1 MPIEG
6 ALILTETLE
15 KFESIRPLSHDE
27 LIGEIEDVMV
37 ECALDTAAFAKTFMP
52 HRFERPFDKPYKE
65 LFNILDDDTIDRAAI
80 AAPRGT
86 GKTSCDAIA
95 FPARKICYQDCKFV
109 VVVSAT
115 HGLGA
120 KIVKQLGR
128 ELTENPNIK
137 KVFGELKGSRW
148 AEGEGDLR
156 TSTGINILARG
167 AGQQVRG
174 LLEEGRP
181 DLIILDDLEDS
192 EPFRIGDAT
201 DYVRKTWE
209 WLRTDLLNIIDRSS
223 LNTRI
228 IYLGTVLG
236 ENSILQRLLENPR
249 WKSIRLELCDDNYVS
264 NYPNYMTTEQVR
276 ELAEDHREEGDL
288 DFFFREYRNI
298 PIAGE
303 TAVFRR
309 EHFKY
314 WDMKV
319 PGPRSTENPD
329 PQEVKFIDTIPYLEK
344 AVIVDPAKTVNIA
357 SAESAVLGIGFSASK
372 KAVLQLDCIHA
383 KLEPDEIYN
392 EAWMMAQR
400 LGTYIIACET
410 TSLELFIEMPFNAF
424 LRLKGYPPIVPLKAQ
439 GHKQDRI
446 RELSPFYR
454 LGYIYHHPDSKIHA
468 PLENQLLAFPRSKLW
483 DVMDAWA
490 YFLKLFHLSNR
501 MFIMDEQEDAKAF
514 EEELAMLDKMDEGLE
529 DFDSYALSP

>member
-1 MPIEG
+1 M
-6 ALILTETLE
+6 TESLE
-15 KFESIRPLSHDE
+15 RFESTRPLSHDE
-27 LIGEIEDVMV
+27 LIGEMEDVMV

-52 HRFERPFDKPYKE
+52 NRFERPFDPPYLE
-65 LFNILDDDTIDRAAI
+65 LLSLLDDDNNKRIAI

-86 GKTSCDAIA
+86 GKTSLDAIA
-95 FPARKICYQDCKFV
+95 FPARKVCYQMSKFIV
-109 VVVSAT
+109 IVSAT
-115 HGLGA
+115 HGLGS

-128 ELTENPNIK
+128 ELTENPNII
-137 KVFGELKGSRW
+137 KVFGPLKGTRW

-201 DYVRKTWE
+201 EYVRKTWE

-223 LNTRI
+223 PNTRI
-228 IYLGTVLG
+228 VYLGTVLG

-264 NYPNYMTTEQVR
+264 NYPNYMTTEAVR
-276 ELAEDHREEGDL
+276 ELAADHREEGDL

-303 TAVFRR
+303 TAVFRK
-309 EHFKY
+309 EHFRY
-314 WDMKV
+314 WD
-319 PGPRSTENPD
+319 E
-329 PQEVKFIDTIPYLEK
+329 EVTKKDGTTAKFIDTIPYLEK

-357 SAESAVLGIGFSASK
+357 SAETGILGVGFSASK
-372 KAVLQLDCIHA
+372 RAILQLDCIHA
-383 KLEPDEIYN
+383 KLEPDKIYK
-392 EAWMMAQR
+392 EAWLMAQR
-400 LGTYIIACET
+400 LGTYKIAVET
-410 TSLELFIEMPFNAF
+410 TSLELFIEYPFNAF
-424 LRLKGYPPIVPLKAQ
+424 LKIKGYPPVETLKAQ

-446 RELSPFYR
+446 RELSSFYR
-454 LGYIYHHPDSKIHA
+454 LRFIYHHPDEKIHA

-490 YFLKLFHLSNR
+490 YLLKLFSLSQR
-501 MFIMDEQEDAKAF
+501 MFIMDEKEDSKAF
-514 EEELAMLDKMDEGLE
+514 EEEIEMLDKMDEGLE
-529 DFDSYALSP
+529 DFEPYDLSP